1 MTQTAPRKRTGR
13 STSKRTGGR
22 ARGGTTDASTT
33 EGREARTEEQAA
45 PKPEG
50 SSPGAPSSEP
60 SPEAAEAVTGLDM
73 VLVDGARGPLRR
85 FVPPARTT
93 ANFAKALAGKPDVVG
108 KRARYLARELGRIG
122 VGRSEVE
129 PNKKDKRFADP
140 AWAGNPLLH
149 RVMQAHIATAQTAA
163 KLVEDAELD
172 WQDEER
178 VRFTLTNIVD
188 ALAPSNT
195 PLNPLLW
202 KAVIDT
208 GGKSAVRGVRRAV
221 RDLVNPPRV
230 PSMVDEDAFTV
241 GEDLAVTPGSVVF
254 RTDVFELIQYTPT
267 TPQVRTVPLLMVPPT
282 INKFYI
288 ADLAPGR
295 SIVEHYVASGQ
306 QVFMISWRNPD
317 ERHADWGLDTY
328 GQAILDAMDAVEKA
342 TGSPTTSL
350 QAFCSGGIITSML
363 LAHLAEQGRLDRV
376 ASASFAVTVL
386 DWTRAGTVGALMDPE
401 AVREAVEK
409 SRRKGYLDGAALAE
423 VFAWLR
429 PNDLVWNYWVNNY
442 LQGKAPAAFDILYWN
457 ADTTRMSAGLHRDF
471 IQLALDNAL
480 TKPGTATMLG
490 TPVDLSTI
498 DVDTYVTAGIADH
511 LCPWQACYKTTQL
524 LGGESR
530 FILSTNGHIASLVNP
545 PTNPKS
551 TFQVATSTPPSPD
564 EWLAQA
570 ETTKGSWWPDYMAW
584 LGERSGEEIPAP
596 ESLGGDLEVLGD
608 APGTYVFDK

>member
-13 STSKRTGGR
+13 NTAKRGSGR
-22 ARGGTTDASTT
+22 ARGGTTDATTT
-33 EGREARTEEQAA
+33 EGREARTEEQTA
-45 PKPEG
+45 PTQEKPAGEE
-50 SSPGAPSSEP
+50 PSS
-60 SPEAAEAVTGLDM
+60 EAAEAVTGLDM

-85 FVPPARTT
+85 LVPPARTT

-122 VGRSEVE
+122 IGRSEIE

-140 AWAGNPLLH
+140 AWSGNPLLH

-172 WQDEER
+172 WQDDER

-241 GEDLAVTPGSVVF
+241 GEDLAVTPGAVVF

-267 TPQVRTVPLLMVPPT
+267 TPQVRAVPLLMVPPT

-317 ERHADWGLDTY
+317 ERHADWGLDAY
-328 GQAILDAMDAVEKA
+328 GQAVLDAMGAVEQA
-342 TGSPTTSL
+342 TGSRTTSL
-350 QAFCSGGIITSML
+350 QAFCSGGIITAMV
-363 LAHLAEQGRLDRV
+363 LAHLAEQEQLDRI

-386 DWTRAGTVGALMDPE
+386 DWERAGTVGALMDPE

-442 LQGKAPAAFDILYWN
+442 LQGKAPAAFDILFWN

-551 TFQVATSTPPSPD
+551 TFQVAPSTPPSPD
-564 EWLAQA
+564 EWLSQA

-596 ESLGGDLEVLGD
+596 DRLGGNLEVLGD